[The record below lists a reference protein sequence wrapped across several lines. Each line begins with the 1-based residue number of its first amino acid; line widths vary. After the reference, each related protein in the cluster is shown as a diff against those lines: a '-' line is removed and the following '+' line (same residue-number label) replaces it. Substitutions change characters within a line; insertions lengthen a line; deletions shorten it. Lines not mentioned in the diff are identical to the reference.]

1 VLEIGK
7 KIGAKSEA
15 TLPSMTAPDTP
26 FTNIR
31 IIRNAIEACRG
42 FLYWV
47 DKYFAVSDLD
57 ILMDALEKADVKDV
71 KILISLKSADEKM
84 RSYFKR
90 FKEEMENKG
99 IVCEMRVVVDSKIYG
114 EYHDRWLISSNICY
128 NLMSGEVAKR
138 GQYAEIKSTENRPPF
153 EEWWQN
159 SLDVISRWDD
169 IR

>member
-1 VLEIGK
+1 M
-7 KIGAKSEA
+7 SR
-15 TLPSMTAPDTP
+15 T
-26 FTNIR
+26 
-31 IIRNAIEACRG
+31 
-42 FLYWV
+42 Y
-47 DKYFAVSDLD
+47 
-57 ILMDALEKADVKDV
+57 V

-99 IVCEMRVVVDSKIYG
+99 IVCEMRVVVDSKICG

-159 SLDVISRWDD
+159 SLDIISRWDD
-169 IR
+169 IRRHRVSLK